1 MWRYGRGGWLGPWPG
16 RGPFSYLPPWQRPG
30 WIFGR
35 GACWYLWSNPWYQTY
50 TGYPWSYSTYPT
62 PTYPTFTPE
71 QELSLLENY
80 KKTLEAELKMLE
92 ERINS
97 LKGQLGGKPGGQ

>member
-30 WIFGR
+30 WVFGR
-35 GACWYLWSNPWYQTY
+35 GACWYLWSNPW
-50 TGYPWSYSTYPT
+50 SYSTYPT
-62 PTYPTFTPE
+62 SAYPTPTPE

-80 KKTLEAELKMLE
+80 KKTLETELKMLE

-97 LKGQLGGKPGGQ
+97 LKGQLGGKPEGQ